1 MDISPPSTMLGRRG
15 GFVPRLVRL
24 AGAAVAMVLAVGT
37 AVVVA
42 PAPAQAAGP
51 YGSAFVWLD
60 TPDASM
66 CVVPAEHQWNST
78 SPWTL
83 VNEICQDD
91 VGQYS
96 VLLPGLAASAGTVQV
111 TAYGADSAHCKVA
124 SWAPAGANQRIR
136 VRCFTAAGAP
146 VDSQFTVSYANL
158 TGTFGSNGLA
168 YVFNSQPT
176 SADYTP
182 PVNYQYNSTGANNT
196 ITKLSGAG
204 RYMVKLPGLAAAG
217 NGNMQVTAYGT
228 GSEWCTGWNW
238 GANGSAQHVQVQCY
252 NAAGALVDSKF
263 TVSYVRN
270 GNILGRSVCCN
281 SDGHPTAYAL
291 ANNPTAASYVP
302 AASFKFGFDSAGLI
316 KRLSTG
322 RYEVDFD
329 WPSDQGTVHVTAIA
343 GGTARCK
350 VEGWGTGTKSLVRCT
365 TPAGAPVDAVYT
377 FHHVGPFVIG

>member
-1 MDISPPSTMLGRRG
+1 MDVSPQSTMPGRRG
-15 GFVPRLVRL
+15 GFASRLKRL
-24 AGAAVAMVLAVGT
+24 AGAAAALVFAAGAAVA
-37 AVVVA
+37 VA

-66 CVVPAEHQWNST
+66 CVVPAEHQWNSA
-78 SPWTL
+78 SPWTP
-83 VNEICQDD
+83 VNEVCQDD
-91 VGQYS
+91 IGQYS

-111 TAYGADSAHCKVA
+111 TAYGSDSAHCKVA
-124 SWAPAGANQRIR
+124 SWAPAGTNQRIR

-146 VDSQFTVSYANL
+146 VDSQFTLSYTNL
-158 TGTFGSNGLA
+158 TGTGGYPLA
-168 YVFNSQPT
+168 YAFNSQPT
-176 SADYTP
+176 TADYTP
-182 PVNYQYNSTGANNT
+182 PLNYQFNSTGASNT

-204 RYMVKLPGLAAAG
+204 RYMVKLPGLAAASAG
-217 NGNMQVTAYGT
+217 NVQVTAYGP
-228 GSEWCTGWNW
+228 GSEWCTVWNW
-238 GANGSAQHVQVQCY
+238 GPNGTAQHVQVQCY

-302 AASFKFGFDSAGLI
+302 APAFKFGFSPTGLI
-316 KRLSTG
+316 KRLSAG
-322 RYEVDFD
+322 RYEVDD
-329 WPSDQGTVHVTAIA
+329 NWSSEQGTLHVTASG

-350 VEGWGTGTKSLVRCT
+350 LESWGTGSKALVRCT
-365 TPAGAPVDAVYT
+365 TPSGEPTDAIYT